1 MRVPSAA
8 VANRIYHTWSFG
20 VGDPDARHLSSV
32 RYGLPFA
39 GKRGRHVCQAFGG
52 KYSHHG
58 KLHYS
63 VDFDLPIGYQVR
75 CCRSGWV
82 AAVRNDS
89 NKGGPSRK
97 YASMANYVQVL
108 HKDNTVGCYMH
119 FQQNGVTAT
128 VGKPVKRG
136 QVLGFIGMTG
146 FTSRPHVH
154 FHVKKNGDY
163 HAGTEWATVPFVF
176 KGKTREGLVVKTG
189 CWYRNDES
197 GLAVKTG
204 TMQKAVAV
212 KKK

>member
-1 MRVPSAA
+1 MRRQVISAA
-8 VANRIYHTWSFG
+8 CALLVGAAACSDGTTGTGSARFSVAIT
-20 VGDPDARHLSSV
+20 DAADTLLASAVVHIGEVQL
-32 RYGLPFA
+32 LPEDGPPIVVA
-39 GKRGRHVCQAFGG
+39 TEGG
-52 KYSHHG
+52 T
-58 KLHYS
+58 
-63 VDFDLPIGYQVR
+63 FDL
-75 CCRSGWV
+75 
-82 AAVRNDS
+82 
-89 NKGGPSRK
+89 
-97 YASMANYVQVL
+97 L
-108 HKDNTVGCYMH
+108 TL
-119 FQQNGVTAT
+119 QNGVTAT

-176 KGKTREGLVVKTG
+176 KSKTREGLVVKTG